1 MPVLVIKERMRV
13 KCDAC
18 FRGVPSL
25 ADWVA
30 ALMSPSPLLGVG
42 SSPGCKEGSVRAL
55 SAGWAL
61 GLSSHRDGNQQR
73 LPTQRAAAQ
82 PSPLRAEQ
90 SAPLAGHSSI
100 CGSGWSRK
108 GWHIPLSHASD
119 SFSLTSQP
127 ALIPQ
132 VGGFSL
138 FCTEP
143 KAPSPLQP

>member
-61 GLSSHRDGNQQR
+61 GSAHTELETSRSCQPKEQQHSHLLSGQSS
-73 LPTQRAAAQ
+73 LPPWLAIPASVA
-82 PSPLRAEQ
+82 
-90 SAPLAGHSSI
+90 LAG
-100 CGSGWSRK
+100 GEKAGT
-108 GWHIPLSHASD
+108 
-119 SFSLTSQP
+119 SLCPMPVPWQ
-127 ALIPQ
+127 
-132 VGGFSL
+132 
-138 FCTEP
+138 
-143 KAPSPLQP
+143 